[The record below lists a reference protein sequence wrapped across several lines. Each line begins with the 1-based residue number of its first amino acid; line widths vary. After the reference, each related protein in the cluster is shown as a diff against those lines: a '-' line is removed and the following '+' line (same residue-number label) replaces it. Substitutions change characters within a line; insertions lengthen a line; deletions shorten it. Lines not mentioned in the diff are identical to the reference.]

1 MCLQTWPAD
10 RGESDGILGGLLSSP
25 VFPFLHSHLTS
36 GSSMS
41 PHPSMLLAWHP
52 PHSNLPH
59 HLPAL
64 GGLWPASPT
73 SHPGQPTPSCS
84 CSVCPASFPATQAS
98 WRPQS
103 KPGGL
108 GRPLEGGSLLVPL
121 QHVLRG
127 ITGGSAPFR
136 SVVSQAVPCQQDPSE
151 CLKTG
156 LLSSSCFHRGHVLLW
171 EVISLQ
177 GQATLKLPGNLPTH

>member
-1 MCLQTWPAD
+1 MEFWGASSAPQYPPFSTPISPLALLCYPIPLCSWP
-10 RGESDGILGGLLSSP
+10 GTHP
-25 VFPFLHSHLTS
+25 TVTFL
-36 GSSMS
+36 
-41 PHPSMLLAWHP
+41 
-52 PHSNLPH
+52 H

-108 GRPLEGGSLLVPL
+108 GRSLEGGSLLVPL

-127 ITGGSAPFR
+127 ITGGSAPFQ
-136 SVVSQAVPCQQDPSE
+136 SVVSQEVPCQQEPSE